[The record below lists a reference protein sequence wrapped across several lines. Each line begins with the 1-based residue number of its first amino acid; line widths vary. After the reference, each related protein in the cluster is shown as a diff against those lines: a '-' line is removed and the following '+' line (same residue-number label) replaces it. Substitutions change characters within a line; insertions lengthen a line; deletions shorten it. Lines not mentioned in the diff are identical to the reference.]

1 MDKRCL
7 LIVEDDPG
15 LQKQMRWCV
24 TDAETFVASNVKEA
38 EQVLR
43 KEEPQVVTLDLGL
56 PPDPGGTSQGYACLD
71 LIRSLLPRTK
81 VIVITGRE
89 EREPAIEAIGR
100 GAYDF
105 YQKPIDSQTLQFVV
119 DRAFRLRELEDEN
132 RRLLAGTTTPL
143 EGLITNDEAMQAVS
157 RMVERVAPTDA
168 TVTILGATGT
178 GKEIIARN
186 LHALSDRREGPF
198 VAINCAAIPENL
210 LESELFG
217 HEKGAFTGAVSRKAG
232 RIEAA
237 NGGTLFL
244 DEIGDMP
251 MALQAKILRFLQERT
266 FERVGGNVSIEAD
279 VRVLCATHNDLETM
293 IGDGR
298 FREDLY
304 YRLSEIVIRLPP
316 LKDRTDDSVL
326 LATYFIKENSE
337 RRIRLSNEAQNA
349 IRAYDWPG
357 NIREL
362 ENRIRRA
369 LILCDEDLI
378 EASDLELAPPSDDDL
393 PLNLRTVRATAER
406 EAILRALSRSAS
418 NVSQAARLLGVSR
431 PTLYNLF
438 EKYEINPDNQS

>member
-1 MDKRCL
+1 
-7 LIVEDDPG
+7 
-15 LQKQMRWCV
+15 
-24 TDAETFVASNVKEA
+24 
-38 EQVLR
+38 
-43 KEEPQVVTLDLGL
+43 
-56 PPDPGGTSQGYACLD
+56 
-71 LIRSLLPRTK
+71 
-81 VIVITGRE
+81 
-89 EREPAIEAIGR
+89 
-100 GAYDF
+100 
-105 YQKPIDSQTLQFVV
+105 
-119 DRAFRLRELEDEN
+119 
-132 RRLLAGTTTPL
+132 
-143 EGLITNDEAMQAVS
+143 
-157 RMVERVAPTDA
+157 
-168 TVTILGATGT
+168 
-178 GKEIIARN
+178 
-186 LHALSDRREGPF
+186 

-326 LATYFIKENSE
+326 LATYFIKENAE